1 MPAAE
6 RKEQKTKRN
15 RNQMKLITKLRRIKI
30 YGDMSMDSNGEGS
43 APLVATIIEGKLL
56 GLFWVYVKTI
66 AH

>member
-1 MPAAE
+1 
-6 RKEQKTKRN
+6 
-15 RNQMKLITKLRRIKI
+15 MKLITKLRRIKI